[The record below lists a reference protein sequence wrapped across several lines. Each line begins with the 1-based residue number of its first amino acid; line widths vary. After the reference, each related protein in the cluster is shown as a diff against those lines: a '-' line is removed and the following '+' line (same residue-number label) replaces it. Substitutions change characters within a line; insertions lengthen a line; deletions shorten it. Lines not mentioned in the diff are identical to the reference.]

1 MTTSATPMPALAQ
14 LSSETDEALVAKL
27 AQRDESAL
35 RELHHRYAALVFT
48 VAARFVGSTSAEEIV
63 QDVFVT
69 LWTKHASFDAAR
81 GTFKP
86 WLVQITRR
94 RALNVIRSAK
104 GEGSHDEEALGGLEA
119 DTLAPDEAGW
129 IAHRQAVIR
138 AAVEALPEAQ
148 RKALSLA
155 FFDELTHEQIAR
167 ILGAPVGTIKTRIRL
182 GLKRLAPLL
191 LVALAAVTVALVVRR
206 REQRAARSEAA
217 LRMVTA
223 SDVVPRRLGPG
234 PTVPAEAHGNYRTRP
249 GASVAVLTTSNL
261 PLAPTGETYVG
272 WAHAPDGWH
281 RLGPVVVEGDGR
293 SILVSDVQP
302 GAVPPDRIQVT
313 REASDTGV
321 APLGPVVLEWAS
333 P

>member
-1 MTTSATPMPALAQ
+1 MTSSATSMPALAP
-14 LSSETDEALVAKL
+14 LSSESDEALVARL
-27 AQRDESAL
+27 ARQDETAL

-48 VAARFVGSTSAEEIV
+48 VAARFVGSTSAEEVV

-69 LWTKHASFDAAR
+69 LWTKHASFDPAR
-81 GTFKP
+81 GAFKP

-94 RALNVIRSAK
+94 RALNAIRSAK
-104 GEGSHDEEALGGLEA
+104 GEGAHDGEALGDLEA
-119 DTLAPDEAGW
+119 DTVAPDEARW

-167 ILGAPVGTIKTRIRL
+167 ILGTPVGTIKTRIRL

-191 LVALAAVTVALVVRR
+191 LVALAAVTVALVMRR
-206 REQRAARSEAA
+206 REQRAARNEAA

-234 PTVPAEAHGNYRTRP
+234 PSAPAEAHGNYRTRP
-249 GASVAVLTTSNL
+249 GATVAVLTTSGL
-261 PLAPTGETYVG
+261 PLAAQAETYVA
-272 WAHAPDGWH
+272 WAHAADGWH
-281 RLGPVVVEGDGR
+281 RLGPVVVESDGR
-293 SILVSDVQP
+293 SLLVSDVQP
-302 GAVPPDRIQVT
+302 GAAPPDRLEVT
-313 REASDTGV
+313 RETSDTGV
-321 APLGPVVLEWAS
+321 APLGTVVLEWS
-333 P
+333 GP

>member
-1 MTTSATPMPALAQ
+1 MTSSATPLPALAP
-14 LSSETDEALVAKL
+14 LSSETDEALVARL
-27 AQRDESAL
+27 AHQDEAAL

-69 LWTKHASFDAAR
+69 LWTKHASFDPAR

-94 RALNVIRSAK
+94 RALNAIRSAK
-104 GEGSHDEEALGGLEA
+104 GEGSHDEAALERLEA
-119 DTLAPDEAGW
+119 DSLAPDEARW

-167 ILGAPVGTIKTRIRL
+167 IVGAPVGTIKTRIRL
-182 GLKRLAPLL
+182 GLKRLAPML
-191 LVALAAVTVALVVRR
+191 LVALVVVTVVLLVRR
-206 REQRAARSEAA
+206 REQRAARNEAA

-234 PTVPAEAHGNYRTRP
+234 PTAPAEAHGSYRTRP
-249 GASVAVLTTSNL
+249 GASVAVLTTSSL
-261 PLAPTGETYVG
+261 PLPAAGETYVA
-272 WAHAPDGWH
+272 WAHDAEGWH
-281 RLGPVVVEGDGR
+281 RLGPVVVESDGR
-293 SILVSDVQP
+293 SLLVSEVRP
-302 GAVPPDRIQVT
+302 GAAAPDRLQVT

-321 APLGPVVLEWAS
+321 APLGPVMLEWTS